1 MTKNKLKKV
10 DIYDIGDGLE
20 LLNVCIKNEEGK
32 LEQIDTFVGN
42 HDRQEYVSVGTAKEL
57 SDPGTVFS
65 YASYVK
71 MQKMNIKIY
80 KEFYRDNLNGKVY
93 TEDGGCYRV
102 RN

>member
-32 LEQIDTFVGN
+32 LERIDTFIGN
-42 HDRQEYVSVGTAKEL
+42 HDRQEYISVGTATDL
-57 SDPGTVFS
+57 SAPGTVFS

-71 MQKMNIKIY
+71 MQGMNIKIY